1 MVIHPFW
8 IVSCIRAGLAE
19 RLEAERHFIN
29 LNILASQ
36 GLDEDF
42 MDKKG
47 KKRVI
52 SQNRTWNGRNR

>member
-1 MVIHPFW
+1 MHKSRISW
-8 IVSCIRAGLAE
+8 KSE

-42 MDKKG
+42 MDKKV
-47 KKRVI
+47 KKSVI
-52 SQNRTWNGRNR
+52 